1 MNRNAFQEAVMRA
14 PASQAARSDSAPER
28 ESRSAGRSQRRP
40 LSLIAAVT
48 TVASAALLASGTLA
62 QDRETVQLGEQKFD
76 HMCAPCHGA
85 GVGNEGH
92 QLLPGTEALQIKYQ
106 GRLPALLEERT
117 DLTAEALRVF
127 VRRGTMSMPP
137 FRPTEITDAE
147 IDAIAAYLAETSRN

>member
-1 MNRNAFQEAVMRA
+1 MPDASASRRA
-14 PASQAARSDSAPER
+14 L
-28 ESRSAGRSQRRP
+28 RRP
-40 LSLIAAVT
+40 LSVITAFAV
-48 TVASAALLASGTLA
+48 VASAGLVASGTLA
-62 QDRETVQLGEQKFD
+62 QDSDTVLLGEQKFD